1 MITAEL
7 IGLAFACGKGGKKV
21 PINSWV
27 SQKTK
32 ESSKLASVKK
42 QTPNES

>member
-1 MITAEL
+1 MITAEW

-21 PINSWV
+21 PINWV

-42 QTPNES
+42 QAPNES